1 MAEVT
6 YVEFNGAKHVVDV
19 AEGENVM
26 RGALY
31 NDLPGI
37 IGECG
42 GGLACATCHCYVDE
56 ACHAASCAAICSC
69 ACVRYTRTDARDH
82 YSPHNALGQRG
93 SNENANGLIRQY
105 LSKGTEL
112 SGHRQIDLNII
123 APRFQRLIGLHR
135 C

>member
-1 MAEVT
+1 MAIVT
-6 YVEFNGAKHVVDV
+6 YVEFNGAKHVLDV

-56 ACHAASCAAICSC
+56 AWAERVGGPSSRDETDMLESTSAEVKSTSRLSCQIILSAEL
-69 ACVRYTRTDARDH
+69 D
-82 YSPHNALGQRG
+82 
-93 SNENANGLIRQY
+93 GLIVHLPETQY
-105 LSKGTEL
+105 
-112 SGHRQIDLNII
+112 
-123 APRFQRLIGLHR
+123 
-135 C
+135 

>member
-1 MAEVT
+1 MAIVT
-6 YVEFNGAKHVVDV
+6 YVEFNGAKHVLDV

-56 ACHAASCAAICSC
+56 AWAERVGGPLSQDETDMLESTSAEVKSTSRLSCQIILSAEL
-69 ACVRYTRTDARDH
+69 D
-82 YSPHNALGQRG
+82 
-93 SNENANGLIRQY
+93 GLIVHLPETQY
-105 LSKGTEL
+105 
-112 SGHRQIDLNII
+112 
-123 APRFQRLIGLHR
+123 
-135 C
+135 

>member
-1 MAEVT
+1 MAKVT
-6 YVEFNGAKHVVDV
+6 YVEHDGTQHQVDV

-56 ACHAASCAAICSC
+56 AWAERVGGASSRDEADMLESTSAEVRPTSRLSC
-69 ACVRYTRTDARDH
+69 QIILSAELD
-82 YSPHNALGQRG
+82 
-93 SNENANGLIRQY
+93 GLIVHLPETQY
-105 LSKGTEL
+105 
-112 SGHRQIDLNII
+112 
-123 APRFQRLIGLHR
+123 
-135 C
+135 